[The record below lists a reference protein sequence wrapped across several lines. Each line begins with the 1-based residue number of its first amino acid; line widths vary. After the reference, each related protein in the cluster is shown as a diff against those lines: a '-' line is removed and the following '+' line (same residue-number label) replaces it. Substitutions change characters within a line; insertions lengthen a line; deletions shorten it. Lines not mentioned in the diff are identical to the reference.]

1 MVRRWRVLLALA
13 VPVLAMSGCAAPRQ
27 QGPAANATLL
37 PPVAKPG
44 DVVAAELAF
53 ANMAA
58 EQGRWAGFRA
68 YADKSG
74 LMFVPQKV
82 NALDWLKGRA
92 EPTTPL
98 TWDPYEVWSSCD
110 GSIGVTRGGWRAG
123 AAKGWFTTV
132 WKRQPDGAYRWLL
145 DHGDEDAKV
154 GPVPE
159 LIEAHVAECHDGP
172 IAVAMEELPVV
183 TPGEGEFFGGASD
196 DGTLRWGGRV
206 DQWGGRIVTVDVWN
220 GTQFQRVLHQT
231 VAPPKPGAG
240 TAARAD

>member
-1 MVRRWRVLLALA
+1 MSRRGRVMLALA
-13 VPVLAMSGCAAPRQ
+13 VPVLAMAGCASPQ
-27 QGPAANATLL
+27 QNAPAADAALL
-37 PPVAKPG
+37 PPVARPG

-58 EQGRWAGFRA
+58 EQGRWAAFRA
-68 YADKSG
+68 YADKAG

-82 NALDWLKGRA
+82 NAQDWLKGRA
-92 EPTTPL
+92 EPTTLL

-110 GSIGVTRGGWRAG
+110 GSIGVTRGGWKAG

-132 WKRQPDGAYRWLL
+132 WKRQPDGSYRWLL
-145 DHGDEDAKV
+145 DHGDEDAKI

-159 LIEAHVAECHDGP
+159 LIEAHVAECPKQPWAPAQDL
-172 IAVAMEELPVV
+172 VVV
-183 TPGEGEFFGGASD
+183 TPGQGEFFGGASD

-231 VAPPKPGAG
+231 VAPPKPDA
-240 TAARAD
+240 TPSPKAD